1 MAHPYRYRIDR
12 GVAIIEAFGDQ
23 TLEAIVEVNARLFAD
38 PKFSADMPK
47 IYDNRRQTSYIG
59 TKDMVRLRDELFRLN
74 PPRGAKRK
82 LGIVASDAMVELIV
96 KLYSDLYHLESQAG
110 SLEARVFK
118 TLQEAEAWARGEAA
132 APSVSRQGE
141 FHLTSPSAAMS

>member
-1 MAHPYRYRIDR
+1 M
-12 GVAIIEAFGDQ
+12 
-23 TLEAIVEVNARLFAD
+23 VEVNARLFAD

-47 IYDNRRQTSYIG
+47 IYDNRRQTSYLG

-118 TLQEAEAWARGEAA
+118 TLQEAEAWARGETEAS
-132 APSVSRQGE
+132 SVSCCQGE
-141 FHLTSPSAAMS
+141 FHRTSPSAAMS

>member
-1 MAHPYRYRIDR
+1 
-12 GVAIIEAFGDQ
+12 
-23 TLEAIVEVNARLFAD
+23 
-38 PKFSADMPK
+38 
-47 IYDNRRQTSYIG
+47 
-59 TKDMVRLRDELFRLN
+59 LRDELFRLN

-118 TLQEAEAWARGEAA
+118 TLQEAEAWARGETAA
-132 APSVSRQGE
+132 SSVSCCQGE
-141 FHLTSPSAAMS
+141 FHRTSPSAAMS